1 MGKVS
6 LSVLTRAIEEL
17 PALPAV
23 VQRVI
28 QLTEDPKSTAKDINN
43 VLTQDQSLTAKVL
56 RLANSAFYGFPRRI
70 STITEATIILG
81 FQTIKSMVMA
91 TTVSEMLKKPLQGYA
106 LEQGELWK
114 HSQTSAIAARMLARE
129 TKFSR
134 LEVAYTASLLHDIGK
149 LILNTYLSELYQEV
163 LEKVEGE
170 RLTFTQAEEAVFGF
184 NHAQAGAKICEKWN
198 LPPELVE
205 AIALHHEPE
214 RATINPKL
222 VAITHIA
229 DFVSVSIGMGVG
241 IDGFLYAISPEAVVL
256 LGISETQI
264 DRLLAQL
271 TDILVDQDNF

>member
-6 LSVLTRAIEEL
+6 LSVLVQAVEEL
-17 PALPAV
+17 PVLPTI

-43 VLTQDQSLTAKVL
+43 VLSQDQTLTAKVL

-81 FQTIKSMVMA
+81 FQTIKSIVIA
-91 TTVSEMLKKPLQGYA
+91 ATVSEILKKSLPGYA

-129 TKFSR
+129 TKFPR
-134 LEVAYTASLLHDIGK
+134 LEVAYTAALLHDIGK
-149 LILNTYLSELYQEV
+149 LVLNTYLSDTYQEV

-170 RLTFTQAEEAVFGF
+170 HLTFTQAEEAVLGF
-184 NHAQAGAKICEKWN
+184 NHAQVGAKICEKWN
-198 LPPELVE
+198 LPAELVE
-205 AIALHHEPE
+205 TIAFHHEPE
-214 RATINPKL
+214 RATITPKL

-229 DFVSVSIGMGVG
+229 DFISVSIGIGMG
-241 IDGFLYAISPEAVVL
+241 IDGFFYGISPEAVTL
-256 LGISETQI
+256 LGINETLI
-264 DRLLAQL
+264 DRLLVQL
-271 TDILVDQDNF
+271 TDVLVDQDSF

>member
-6 LSVLTRAIEEL
+6 LSLLVKAVEEL
-17 PALPAV
+17 PVLPVV
-23 VQRVI
+23 VQKVI

-43 VLTQDQSLTAKVL
+43 VLSQDQTLTAKVL

-70 STITEATIILG
+70 ATVTEATIILG
-81 FQTIKSMVMA
+81 FQTIKSIVMA
-91 TTVSEMLKKPLQGYA
+91 ATVSEMLQKPLQGYA

-129 TKFSR
+129 IKFSR

-149 LILNTYLSELYQEV
+149 LVLNTYLREGYQEI
-163 LEKVEGE
+163 LEKVENE
-170 RLTFTQAEEAVFGF
+170 RLTFTQAEEAVLGF
-184 NHAQAGAKICEKWN
+184 NHAQVGAKICEKWN

-214 RATINPKL
+214 RATITPKL

-241 IDGFLYAISPEAVVL
+241 IDGFLYAVSPEAVAL
-256 LGISETQI
+256 LGVSEAQI

-271 TDILVDQDNF
+271 TDVLVDQDSF